1 MITSD
6 YPCVEKVHSP
16 GTTAQLSGARSTA
29 ELIAHY
35 AGLPYRLPGG
45 GLHAMK
51 RGNPT
56 PYLILALL
64 LFEGSKRG
72 EILGLLS
79 ACSDLGK

>member
-6 YPCVEKVHSP
+6 YLCVEKVHSP

-35 AGLPYRLPGG
+35 AGLPPGG